1 MDKLTYYAITG
12 MLKVEED
19 AIETLKKRLSIIAK
33 RLPGLCNIMIEGVAV
48 SVHIFSTAQ
57 FCKLIGVKTV
67 ENVKCCIKTDVALHQ
82 CVYVDYECE
91 GKHRCDTYPLPFSM
105 DKLND
110 IFDVEYVQ
118 PQCLA
123 AWKDRHFKSPDES
136 LKIKT
141 KHSQMHYESVGIS

>member
-12 MLKVEED
+12 MLKIEED

-57 FCKLIGVKTV
+57 FCKLVGVKTV

-91 GKHRCDTYPLPFSM
+91 GKHRCDTYQLPFSM

-110 IFDVEYVQ
+110 IFDVEYV
-118 PQCLA
+118 
-123 AWKDRHFKSPDES
+123 
-136 LKIKT
+136 
-141 KHSQMHYESVGIS
+141 